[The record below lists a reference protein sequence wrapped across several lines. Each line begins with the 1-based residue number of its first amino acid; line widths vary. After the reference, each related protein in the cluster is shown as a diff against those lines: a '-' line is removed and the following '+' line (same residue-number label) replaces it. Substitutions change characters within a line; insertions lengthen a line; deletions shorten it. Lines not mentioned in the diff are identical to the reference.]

1 MIFILLVGGGLVFGE
16 TVVVG
21 APVNNHIHLMLF
33 ILMGISEISVEI
45 FRKL

>member
-21 APVNNHIHLMLF
+21 APRKSHIHLLLF
-33 ILMGISEISVEI
+33 IMM
-45 FRKL
+45 